1 MQTGIVKGRKKI
13 NASFVR
19 KVKKNAAIYLLFL
32 PTLLYYFIYKYLPM
46 FGNVMAFQDY
56 SIAKGVF
63 GSEFIGFQ
71 HFIDFFNNYKFFE
84 LLRNTL
90 TISGLTLVIG
100 FPLPIIFALLL
111 NEVNHLK
118 FKKSV
123 QTITYM
129 PHFISSVV
137 IVSILNVFVASEG
150 VLNEIITFFGNDAIQ
165 FMNTPKYF
173 PWIYVFTTIWQQL
186 GWDSIIYISAIAG
199 VDQELYEAARV
210 DGANRFRLVWNVT
223 LPGIAATIMVLLIM
237 KVGQLLTVGYEKI
250 ILMYNPAIY
259 ETADVISTYV
269 YRKGLLETNYGYST
283 AVSMFNSICNFT
295 LLMSANFISK
305 KVSGEGLW

>member
-1 MQTGIVKGRKKI
+1 MRTVTKKEIKAPKTALLRKI
-13 NASFVR
+13 
-19 KVKKNAAIYLLFL
+19 KKHSAVYMLFL
-32 PTLLYYFIYKYLPM
+32 PTLLFYLIYKYVPM
-46 FGNVMAFQDY
+46 FGNIMAFQDF
-56 SIAKGVF
+56 SVAKGVT
-63 GSEFIGFQ
+63 GSEFIGIK
-71 HFIDFFNNYKFFE
+71 HFADFFSNYKFEE

-90 TISGLTLVIG
+90 TISGLTLLIG

-111 NEVNHLK
+111 NETKNLR

-137 IVSILNVFVASEG
+137 IVSILNVFVSSDG
-150 VLNEIITFFGNDAIQ
+150 VINEILVMCGQEPVQ
-165 FMNTPKYF
+165 FMITPKYF

-210 DGANRFRLVWNVT
+210 DGANRFQLVKHVT
-223 LPGIAATIMVLLIM
+223 LPGITSTIVVLLIL

-283 AVSMFNSICNFT
+283 AVSMFNSVCNFV
-295 LLMSANFISK
+295 LLLSANFVSK
-305 KVSGEGLW
+305 RMSGEGLW

>member
-1 MQTGIVKGRKKI
+1 MRTGTVKGIKKP
-13 NASFVR
+13 NATLVR
-19 KVKKNAAIYLLFL
+19 RIKRNSAVYLLFL
-32 PTLLYYFIYKYLPM
+32 PTLLFYFVYKYIPM
-46 FGNVMAFQDY
+46 FGNIMAFQDF

-63 GSEFIGFQ
+63 GSEFVGFK
-71 HFIDFFNNYKFFE
+71 HFAEFFNNYKFGE

-90 TISGLTLVIG
+90 TISGLTLLIG
-100 FPLPIIFALLL
+100 FPMPIIFALLL
-111 NEVNHLK
+111 NEVK
-118 FKKSV
+118 CIRFKKSV

-137 IVSILNVFVASEG
+137 IVSILNVFVSSNG
-150 VLNEIITFFGNDAIQ
+150 VINELLVTFGKEPIQ
-165 FMNTPKYF
+165 FMITPKYF

-210 DGANRFRLVWNVT
+210 DGATRFQLMKSVT
-223 LPGIAATIMVLLIM
+223 LPGIASTIVVLLIM

-269 YRKGLLETNYGYST
+269 YRKGILETNYGYST
-283 AVSMFNSICNFT
+283 AVSMFNSVCNFT
-295 LLMSANFISK
+295 LLISANFITK
-305 KVSGEGLW
+305 KISGEGLW

>member
-1 MQTGIVKGRKKI
+1 MRTVSKKEIKVPRAILIRKM
-13 NASFVR
+13 
-19 KVKKNAAIYLLFL
+19 KKYSAVYLLFL
-32 PTLLYYFIYKYLPM
+32 PTLLFYFVYKYIPM
-46 FGNVMAFQDY
+46 FGNIMAFQDF
-56 SIAKGVF
+56 SIAKGVS
-63 GSEFIGFQ
+63 GSDFVGFK
-71 HFIDFFNNYKFFE
+71 HFAEFFNNYKFGE

-90 TISGLTLVIG
+90 TISGLTLLIG

-111 NEVNHLK
+111 NETKHMR

-137 IVSILNVFVASEG
+137 IVSILNVFVSSDG
-150 VLNEIITFFGNDAIQ
+150 IINELLVMFGHKPIQ
-165 FMNTPKYF
+165 FMITPKYF

-210 DGANRFRLVWNVT
+210 DGANRFQLVKNVT
-223 LPGIAATIMVLLIM
+223 LPGITSTIVVLLIL
-237 KVGQLLTVGYEKI
+237 KVGQFLTVGYEKI

-269 YRKGLLETNYGYST
+269 YRKGLLETNYRYST
-283 AVSMFNSICNFT
+283 AVSMFNSVCNFI
-295 LLMSANFISK
+295 LLLSANFISK
-305 KVSGEGLW
+305 RMSGEGLW

>member
-1 MQTGIVKGRKKI
+1 MRTRTSKPSSNLGRRIKR
-13 NASFVR
+13 NAV
-19 KVKKNAAIYLLFL
+19 VYLIFL
-32 PTLLYYFIYKYLPM
+32 PTLLFYLIYRYFPM
-46 FGNVMAFQDY
+46 FGNIMAFQDY
-56 SIAKGVF
+56 SVAKGVF
-63 GSEFIGFQ
+63 GSDFVGFQ

-90 TISGLTLVIG
+90 TISGLTLLIG

-111 NEVNHLK
+111 NEVK
-118 FKKSV
+118 RMRFKKSV

-137 IVSILNVFVASEG
+137 IVSILNVFVSSEG
-150 VLNEIITFFGNDAIQ
+150 VINELLVLFGKEPVQ
-165 FMNTPKYF
+165 FMNTPEYF

-199 VDQELYEAARV
+199 VDQELYEAAKV
-210 DGANRFRLVWNVT
+210 DGAGRFRLVWNVT
-223 LPGIAATIMVLLIM
+223 LPGIASTIVVLLIM

-269 YRKGLLETNYGYST
+269 YRKGILDTDYGYSA
-283 AVSMFNSICNFT
+283 AVQMFNSICNFI
-295 LLMSANFISK
+295 LLMSANFVSK
-305 KVSGEGLW
+305 KISGEGLW